1 MLIGYFYFLRTCCA
15 GCGPYYRE
23 VMVYVAGGATIISML
38 VLISML
44 KTKIGDFEGKFFLVV
59 RKSLN
64 CILK

>member
-1 MLIGYFYFLRTCCA
+1 M
-15 GCGPYYRE
+15 
-23 VMVYVAGGATIISML
+23 YVAGGATIISML

-59 RKSLN
+59 RKSRN

>member
-1 MLIGYFYFLRTCCA
+1 M
-15 GCGPYYRE
+15 
-23 VMVYVAGGATIISML
+23 YVAGGATIISML

-44 KTKIGDFEGKFFLVV
+44 KTKIGDFEGKYFLFV